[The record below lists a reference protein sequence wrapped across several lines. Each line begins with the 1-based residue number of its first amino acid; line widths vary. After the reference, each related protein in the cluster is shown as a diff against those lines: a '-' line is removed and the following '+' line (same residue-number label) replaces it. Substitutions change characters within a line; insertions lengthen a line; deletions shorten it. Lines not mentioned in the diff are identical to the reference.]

1 MKWKLIAQKPI
12 MSELVFLSLGS
23 NLGNREANLAGAA
36 TALETCSEIRDV
48 RSASY
53 YETPPLLNTD
63 QPHFLNT
70 VLQLMTDFK
79 PFQLLDTIQHI
90 ESMLGRPVEHEK
102 NEPRTID
109 IDILLH
115 GDSVIET
122 AKLTL
127 PHPQLLYRK
136 FVLVPF
142 SEIAPGVL
150 IPGINRTVSELL
162 NHCPDQSIIIKH
174 RIESQA

>member
-1 MKWKLIAQKPI
+1 

-23 NLGNREANLAGAA
+23 NLGDREANLAEAI
-36 TALETCSEIRDV
+36 TALETYPEIMDV

-53 YETPPLLNTD
+53 YDTPPLINTD

-70 VLQLMTDFK
+70 VIQLTTDFK
-79 PFQLLDTIQHI
+79 PFQLLDAIQHI
-90 ESMLGRPVEHEK
+90 ESMLGRSVEREK
-102 NEPRTID
+102 NEPRIID

-115 GDSVIET
+115 GNSVIET
-122 AKLTL
+122 DELTL
-127 PHPQLLYRK
+127 PHPQLPYRK

-142 SEIAPGVL
+142 NEIAPDVL
-150 IPGINRTVSELL
+150 IPIFNRTVSELL
-162 NHCPDQSIIIKH
+162 NHCPDQSIIKKH